1 LKETLDERDKPLSLT
16 DEEGLPIHSLEPY
29 ETLKDGT
36 EKRCPVC
43 DKMVLI
49 DAQFCDHCHW
59 EFTYYRCYRCMHL
72 FHPTDKIHFQGDA
85 LVCPFCHINL
95 KTQDRETLVSRN
107 VKTILGAIG
116 VVLILCISYVY
127 VRWEEFIPRD
137 TQGLASIGIVVMI
150 ALGLIY
156 GYLKWRRSSS
166 YIPVMGTR

>member
-1 LKETLDERDKPLSLT
+1 
-16 DEEGLPIHSLEPY
+16 
-29 ETLKDGT
+29 
-36 EKRCPVC
+36 
-43 DKMVLI
+43 
-49 DAQFCDHCHW
+49 
-59 EFTYYRCYRCMHL
+59 MHL